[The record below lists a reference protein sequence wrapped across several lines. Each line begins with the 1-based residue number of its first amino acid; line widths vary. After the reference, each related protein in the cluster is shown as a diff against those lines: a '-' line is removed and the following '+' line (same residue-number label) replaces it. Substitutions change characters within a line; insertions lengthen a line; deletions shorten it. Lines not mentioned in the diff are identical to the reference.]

1 MISLVPIVYILLA
14 GGTFYAGIHHFLIAA
29 DQSRKGVHAV
39 FATMCFLSGFLSV
52 SLVWMMQAET
62 LADYLPVLRWNVFL
76 AVAGLMLLF
85 WFLALYCRNYPKPL
99 LIAFTAFWAVL
110 LIANAYLPHTVQY
123 QQITGFEIISLAGA
137 GKMFRPVG
145 QLGPGFYLAALGAL
159 LEIAIGL
166 YFLYSKHRKF
176 RERTTLWMMIA
187 VGIYLISAIG
197 GILSRMSV
205 INIPPTGP
213 FGFLAM
219 LLVMS
224 QVLIYEA
231 RSKSNLVQAVL
242 DHLPDV
248 VYAKTLDGRY
258 ILANQHCGELL
269 KVSPDSIPDK
279 TVFDFFPA
287 EQARAME
294 DSDRI
299 TLASVDEVPL
309 EHTVTVR
316 GEERAYL
323 TRKFPLRDAS
333 NRAYAI
339 CGISTDITE
348 RIKAEKKLQE
358 AHDLAIHFSQAKSRF
373 LANMS
378 HEIRTP
384 MNAVLGF
391 SELGMH
397 ETSQEVVQ
405 NYLLHIHSSA
415 SHLLGIINDILDY
428 SRIEAGKLEITEA
441 PFLLG
446 ELFSHLKVSYTAQ
459 AEQKGIT
466 LEFLQND
473 NIPDRLAG
481 DSTRL
486 LQILT
491 NLIGNAIKFSHKGKV
506 LVWAELVSRKKSQL
520 QLQFAV
526 MDEGIGIHP
535 EAQKTL
541 FQPFSQ
547 ADASST
553 RRYGGTGLGLSICKQ
568 LVELMGGSIHVDSAP
583 GQGSTFSFTIPL
595 KVDTG
600 TPAKEAAADAVLPQL
615 PGKRILVVE
624 DNPTNQ
630 AVAQKLLERIG
641 VDVTLAHNG
650 REAVEILSG
659 QTFDA
664 VLMDIQMPELSGDE
678 ATMKIR
684 QELGLTLPIIAMTAH
699 AMPGEREKCLQAGMD
714 DVITKP
720 VDVPRLYKL
729 LSQYLTR

>member
-1 MISLVPIVYILLA
+1 
-14 GGTFYAGIHHFLIAA
+14 
-29 DQSRKGVHAV
+29 
-39 FATMCFLSGFLSV
+39 
-52 SLVWMMQAET
+52 
-62 LADYLPVLRWNVFL
+62 
-76 AVAGLMLLF
+76 
-85 WFLALYCRNYPKPL
+85 
-99 LIAFTAFWAVL
+99 
-110 LIANAYLPHTVQY
+110 
-123 QQITGFEIISLAGA
+123 
-137 GKMFRPVG
+137 
-145 QLGPGFYLAALGAL
+145 
-159 LEIAIGL
+159 
-166 YFLYSKHRKF
+166 
-176 RERTTLWMMIA
+176 
-187 VGIYLISAIG
+187 
-197 GILSRMSV
+197 
-205 INIPPTGP
+205 
-213 FGFLAM
+213 
-219 LLVMS
+219 
-224 QVLIYEA
+224 
-231 RSKSNLVQAVL
+231 
-242 DHLPDV
+242 
-248 VYAKTLDGRY
+248 
-258 ILANQHCGELL
+258 
-269 KVSPDSIPDK
+269 
-279 TVFDFFPA
+279 
-287 EQARAME
+287 
-294 DSDRI
+294 
-299 TLASVDEVPL
+299 
-309 EHTVTVR
+309 
-316 GEERAYL
+316 
-323 TRKFPLRDAS
+323 
-333 NRAYAI
+333 
-339 CGISTDITE
+339 
-348 RIKAEKKLQE
+348 
-358 AHDLAIHFSQAKSRF
+358 
-373 LANMS
+373 
-378 HEIRTP
+378 
-384 MNAVLGF
+384 
-391 SELGMH
+391 
-397 ETSQEVVQ
+397 
-405 NYLLHIHSSA
+405 
-415 SHLLGIINDILDY
+415 
-428 SRIEAGKLEITEA
+428 
-441 PFLLG
+441 
-446 ELFSHLKVSYTAQ
+446 VSYTAQ